1 MKPKRKVKRI
11 AKWELEAALKDLP
24 RRRRKPRPVA
34 AERDKEWIKDAAALL
49 IAAADEY
56 GRDLVEVI
64 AEMERH
70 IVEGTKVGDA
80 KKETIPPG
88 RRGYTL
94 KNGRLVTVQ

>member
-1 MKPKRKVKRI
+1 MKRTRKATKADDWQKIERGD
-11 AKWELEAALKDLP
+11 AP
-24 RRRRKPRPVA
+24 RRRGKPRPIA
-34 AERDKEWIKDAAALL
+34 PDRDKEWIKEAASLL

-64 AEMERH
+64 AEMERY

-80 KKETIPPG
+80 KKEKIPPH

-94 KNGRLVTVQ
+94 NKNGRLVTVQ